1 MTFATDVNRIEQDHP
16 LGDRVAVFGHGGKS
30 TLAAAIARKAGATH
44 IDLDDVRLLPD
55 WVERPE
61 AEVLDDVREM
71 MSTNPRG
78 WVTDHQYGPAM
89 EMIMEGAASV
99 VVLALPF
106 RTMFWRRFNRSVRRS
121 WTGERIIGGNR
132 ETFRQNFA
140 SRESAICELWQRRKR
155 YHRFDE
161 TIAGYARPGVDFF
174 VVRSASQ
181 LDRFY
186 GLQGLS
192 RDG

>member
-1 MTFATDVNRIEQDHP
+1 M
-16 LGDRVAVFGHGGKS
+16 LGD
-30 TLAAAIARKAGATH
+30 IRK
-44 IDLDDVRLLPD
+44 
-55 WVERPE
+55 
-61 AEVLDDVREM
+61 M

-78 WVTDHQYGPAM
+78 WVTDHQYLPAM
-89 EMIMEGAASV
+89 EMIMEGADSV

-106 RTMFWRRFNRSVRRS
+106 TTMFWRRFKRSVKRS

-155 YHRFDE
+155 YFRFDE

-174 VVRSASQ
+174 VVRSAGE

-186 GLQGLS
+186 ELQGLS